1 MVANIRSGSSPGG
14 ALYYNKEKVDKD
26 EAEVLLWQK
35 MLEPYD
41 KCGRL
46 DIDACMESFMPYLEA
61 NRRTTN
67 TVFHASLNPSPEDRL
82 TDEQLRK
89 IACEYMERM
98 GYGEQPYIV
107 FKHKDISREH
117 LHIVS
122 LRVDEQGRK
131 LPHDFE
137 ARRSME
143 ILRDLERKYGLH
155 PSVKGQGLTDREGL
169 RKVNYSEGNVKQQIS
184 SVARSCLRNYKCSSY
199 GEFRT
204 LLELL
209 NVSVEERT
217 GTVDGRDYAGVIYGA
232 MTDDGYGIG
241 TPFKSSR
248 IGKDVGYKAL
258 QKYYERSKSALKQD
272 GTLDRLRQ
280 TVKDAMSPDNTR
292 EEFRQLLK
300 ADGIDVV
307 FRINS
312 VGRIYGATFID
323 HNAGIV
329 ANGSLLGKEFSANA
343 FNELYPAP
351 KQAQQVAEQHTEQQ
365 HKQRSHAVNPLT
377 GIVDT
382 VLDLADTPSET
393 KITTDYHLS
402 LRANLLRWATLTPDL
417 GVEWRICPSW
427 GIAVNGSWTS
437 WSWNDKDRRY
447 ALWEVAPEVRYYMGE
462 KKAWYLG
469 AMFKAGQFNYKLSE
483 TGKQGDLMG
492 GGITAGYQ
500 LRLNKALALD
510 FNLGLGY
517 LNADFE
523 KYEVID
529 GVRVRRGN
537 ETKDWCGPINAGVTL
552 VWKLF

>member
-26 EAEVLLWQK
+26 EAEVLFWQK

-41 KCGRL
+41 KRGRL
-46 DIDACMESFMPYLEA
+46 DIDACMDSFRPYLEA

-82 TDEQLRK
+82 TDEQLRD

-272 GTLDRLRQ
+272 GTLNRLRQ
-280 TVKDAMSPDNTR
+280 TVRDAMSPNNTR
-292 EEFRQLLK
+292 NEFRQLLK
-300 ADGIDVV
+300 VENIDAI
-307 FRINS
+307 FRINP
-312 VGRIYGATFID
+312 VGRIYGVTFID
-323 HNAGIV
+323 HNDGIV
-329 ANGSLLGKEFSANA
+329 ANGSVLGKEFSANV

-351 KQAQQVAEQHTEQQ
+351 KQAQQVAEQHVEQKHEVQ
-365 HKQRSHAVNPLT
+365 NHAANPIS

-382 VLDLADTPSET
+382 VLDLADT
-393 KITTDYHLS
+393 
-402 LRANLLRWATLTPDL
+402 RAYEEQQRQMQQ
-417 GVEWRICPSW
+417 
-427 GIAVNGSWTS
+427 
-437 WSWNDKDRRY
+437 RR
-447 ALWEVAPEVRYYMGE
+447 
-462 KKAWYLG
+462 KK
-469 AMFKAGQFNYKLSE
+469 
-483 TGKQGDLMG
+483 
-492 GGITAGYQ
+492 
-500 LRLNKALALD
+500 
-510 FNLGLGY
+510 
-517 LNADFE
+517 
-523 KYEVID
+523 
-529 GVRVRRGN
+529 RRHRS
-537 ETKDWCGPINAGVTL
+537 
-552 VWKLF
+552 

>member
-26 EAEVLLWQK
+26 EAEVLFWQK
-35 MLEPYD
+35 MLEPFD
-41 KCGRL
+41 KHGRM
-46 DIDACMESFMPYLEA
+46 DVDACMDCFWPYLEA

-82 TDEQLRK
+82 TDDQLRD
-89 IACEYMERM
+89 IAQEYMERM
-98 GYGEQPYIV
+98 GYGNQPYIV
-107 FKHKDISREH
+107 FKHKDIDRQH
-117 LHIVS
+117 LHVVS
-122 LRVDEQGRK
+122 LRVDENGHK

-143 ILRDLERKYGLH
+143 ILRDLERKYNLH
-155 PSVKGQGLTDREGL
+155 PSVKGEEQADKVGLH
-169 RKVNYSEGNVKQQIS
+169 KVNYREGNVKQQIS
-184 SVARSCLRNYKCSSY
+184 SIVRSCLRNYKCSSY

-307 FRINS
+307 FRINP

-382 VLDLADTPSET
+382 VLDLADTQAYEEQQRQIQHR
-393 KITTDYHLS
+393 K
-402 LRANLLRWATLTPDL
+402 
-417 GVEWRICPSW
+417 
-427 GIAVNGSWTS
+427 
-437 WSWNDKDRRY
+437 KRR
-447 ALWEVAPEVRYYMGE
+447 
-462 KKAWYLG
+462 
-469 AMFKAGQFNYKLSE
+469 F
-483 TGKQGDLMG
+483 
-492 GGITAGYQ
+492 
-500 LRLNKALALD
+500 
-510 FNLGLGY
+510 
-517 LNADFE
+517 
-523 KYEVID
+523 
-529 GVRVRRGN
+529 RR
-537 ETKDWCGPINAGVTL
+537 
-552 VWKLF
+552 

>member
-199 GEFRT
+199 GEFRI

-307 FRINS
+307 FRINP

-329 ANGSLLGKEFSANA
+329 ANGSLLGKEFSAGV
-343 FNELYPAP
+343 FNELFPTSR
-351 KQAQQVAEQHTEQQ
+351 KETLHTAEQHAERQYEQRSRTANPVSGVVDTLLDLVDARAFEEQQ
-365 HKQRSHAVNPLT
+365 RIQR
-377 GIVDT
+377 
-382 VLDLADTPSET
+382 
-393 KITTDYHLS
+393 
-402 LRANLLRWATLTPDL
+402 
-417 GVEWRICPSW
+417 
-427 GIAVNGSWTS
+427 
-437 WSWNDKDRRY
+437 RR
-447 ALWEVAPEVRYYMGE
+447 R
-462 KKAWYLG
+462 KR
-469 AMFKAGQFNYKLSE
+469 KLH
-483 TGKQGDLMG
+483 
-492 GGITAGYQ
+492 
-500 LRLNKALALD
+500 R
-510 FNLGLGY
+510 
-517 LNADFE
+517 
-523 KYEVID
+523 
-529 GVRVRRGN
+529 
-537 ETKDWCGPINAGVTL
+537 
-552 VWKLF
+552 

>member
-14 ALYYNKEKVDKD
+14 ALYYNKEKVDKN

-35 MLEPYD
+35 MLEPFN
-41 KCGRL
+41 KHGRM
-46 DIDACMESFMPYLEA
+46 DIDACMESFRPYLEA

-67 TVFHASLNPSPEDRL
+67 TVFHVSLNPSPEDRL
-82 TDEQLRK
+82 TDERLRD
-89 IACEYMERM
+89 IAREYMERM

-307 FRINS
+307 FRINP

-329 ANGSLLGKEFSANA
+329 ANGSLLGKEFSANV

-351 KQAQQVAEQHTEQQ
+351 KQAQQVAEQHVEQKHEVQ
-365 HKQRSHAVNPLT
+365 NHAANPIS

-382 VLDLADTPSET
+382 VLDLADT
-393 KITTDYHLS
+393 
-402 LRANLLRWATLTPDL
+402 RAYEEQQRQMQQ
-417 GVEWRICPSW
+417 
-427 GIAVNGSWTS
+427 
-437 WSWNDKDRRY
+437 RR
-447 ALWEVAPEVRYYMGE
+447 
-462 KKAWYLG
+462 KK
-469 AMFKAGQFNYKLSE
+469 
-483 TGKQGDLMG
+483 
-492 GGITAGYQ
+492 
-500 LRLNKALALD
+500 
-510 FNLGLGY
+510 
-517 LNADFE
+517 
-523 KYEVID
+523 
-529 GVRVRRGN
+529 RRHRS
-537 ETKDWCGPINAGVTL
+537 
-552 VWKLF
+552 

>member
-46 DIDACMESFMPYLEA
+46 DIDVCMESFMPYLEA

-169 RKVNYSEGNVKQQIS
+169 RKVNYPEGNVKRQVS
-184 SVARSCLRNYKCSSY
+184 SVVRSCLRNYKCSSY

-204 LLELL
+204 LLERF
-209 NVSVEERT
+209 NVSTEERT
-217 GTVDGRDYAGVIYGA
+217 GTVDGRSYAGMVYGA
-232 MTDDGYGIG
+232 LTDDGYGIG
-241 TPFKSSR
+241 TPFKSSC

-258 QKYYERSKSALKQD
+258 QKYYATSKDRLKEK
-272 GTLDRLRQ
+272 GSLDSLRQ
-280 TVKDAMSPDNTR
+280 TVKDAMSPHNTR
-292 EEFRQLLK
+292 DEFRQLLK
-300 ADGIDVV
+300 ADGIDAV
-307 FRINS
+307 FRMNPI
-312 VGRIYGATFID
+312 GRIYGVTFID
-323 HNAGIV
+323 HNTGIV
-329 ANGSLLGKEFSANA
+329 ANGSVLGKEFSANV
-343 FNELYPAP
+343 FNDLYPAP
-351 KQAQQVAEQHTEQQ
+351 KQAQQVAEQHVEQKHEVQ
-365 HKQRSHAVNPLT
+365 NHAANPIS

-382 VLDLADTPSET
+382 VLDLADT
-393 KITTDYHLS
+393 
-402 LRANLLRWATLTPDL
+402 RAYEEQQRQMQQ
-417 GVEWRICPSW
+417 
-427 GIAVNGSWTS
+427 
-437 WSWNDKDRRY
+437 RR
-447 ALWEVAPEVRYYMGE
+447 
-462 KKAWYLG
+462 KK
-469 AMFKAGQFNYKLSE
+469 
-483 TGKQGDLMG
+483 
-492 GGITAGYQ
+492 
-500 LRLNKALALD
+500 
-510 FNLGLGY
+510 
-517 LNADFE
+517 
-523 KYEVID
+523 
-529 GVRVRRGN
+529 RRHRS
-537 ETKDWCGPINAGVTL
+537 
-552 VWKLF
+552 